1 MTTTQVSPQ
10 LAADAEKFLGRGL
23 VGHVI
28 DGRTVDSA
36 NGATF
41 EVVDPSTGA
50 TITHAAR
57 AERVDVDRAVTAA
70 RRAFEDGRWS
80 DLAPMERERR
90 MRKMATLLEEH
101 TDVLGDLDSLDAG
114 VLKKWSSFVVEF
126 AINAFHYYAGWPTK
140 LQGSIPP
147 VGVDMAVYQHRAPAG
162 VVALVMPWNGP
173 SAVWAA
179 VAPALAAGC
188 TVVLKPAE
196 QTPVTATYIAEL
208 CLEAG
213 IPEGVVNVVHGDGAV
228 GAALVEHPGV
238 DKISFTGSAETGRKI
253 AAAGAATLKT
263 VTLELGGKSPFIVFD
278 DADLGL
284 ASAGAMSSVWSN
296 SGQVCTAGTRTLVQR
311 GIYDDFVAAVV
322 QGSSQLRVGSAFD
335 DASDLGPLITREQWA
350 KVQRYVGL
358 GVEQGA
364 NLALGGATPQ
374 ADGYF
379 QQPTIFTDVRND
391 MTIAQEEIF
400 GPVMSVIPFD
410 TEEEAY
416 RIANDTQYGLAAGV
430 WTNDLSR
437 AHRAS
442 NALRAG
448 TVWVNT
454 YQAVN
459 PAVSYG
465 GWKQS
470 GYGRALGE
478 ACLLE
483 FTHIKSV
490 WMGVTS

>member
-1 MTTTQVSPQ
+1 MTTQVTPQ
-10 LAADAEKFLGRGL
+10 LTAGAEKFLGRGI

-28 DGRTVDSA
+28 DGRTVESA
-36 NGATF
+36 SGATF
-41 EVVDPSTGA
+41 EVLDPSTGA
-50 TITHAAR
+50 IVTHAAR
-57 AERVDVDRAVTAA
+57 AEQVDVDRAVAAA
-70 RRAFEDGRWS
+70 RAAFDDGRWHN
-80 DLAPMERERR
+80 LAPMERERR
-90 MRKMATLLEEH
+90 MRKVAALLEEH
-101 TDVLGDLDSLDAG
+101 TEVLGELDSLDAG

-162 VVALVMPWNGP
+162 VAALIMPWNGP

-188 TVVLKPAE
+188 SVVLKPAE

-213 IPEGVVNVVHGDGAV
+213 IPAGVVNVVHGAGSV
-228 GAALVEHPGV
+228 GAALVQHPGV

-278 DADLGL
+278 DADLEL
-284 ASAGAMSSVWSN
+284 ATAGAMSSVWSN

-311 GIYDDFVAAVV
+311 RIYDEFVAAVV
-322 QGSSQLRVGSAFD
+322 RNSSALRVGSAFD
-335 DASDLGPLITREQWA
+335 DASDLGPLITREQWT
-350 KVQRYVGL
+350 KVQRYVNL
-358 GVEQGA
+358 GIEQGA
-364 NLALGGATPQ
+364 NLALGGTTPQ

-379 QQPTIFTDVRND
+379 QEPTIFTDVRND

-410 TEEEAY
+410 TEDEAY

-430 WTNDLSR
+430 WTKDLAR

-490 WMGVTS
+490 WMGVQS

>member
-1 MTTTQVSPQ
+1 MTTTRVSVP
-10 LAADAEKFLGRGL
+10 LAAGAEKFLGRGL

-28 DGRTVDSA
+28 DGKTIESA
-36 NGATF
+36 AGRTF

-50 TITHAAR
+50 TITHAAL
-57 AERVDVDRAVTAA
+57 AEQVDVERAVAAA
-70 RRAFEDGRWS
+70 RRAFDDGRWR

-90 MRKMATLLEEH
+90 MRKVAALLEEH
-101 TDVLGDLDSLDAG
+101 TEVLGDLDSLDAG

-140 LQGSIPP
+140 LEGSIPP

-162 VVALVMPWNGP
+162 VAALIMPWNGP
-173 SAVWAA
+173 SAVWAG

-188 TVVLKPAE
+188 SVILKPAE

-213 IPEGVVNVVHGDGAV
+213 IPEGVVNVIHGDGVV
-228 GAALVEHPGV
+228 GAALVKHPGV

-253 AAAGAATLKT
+253 ATAAAATLKT

-278 DADLGL
+278 DADLTA

-311 GIYDDFVAAVV
+311 GIYDEFVEAVV
-322 QGSSQLRVGSAFD
+322 RGSSQLKVGSAFD
-335 DASDLGPLITREQWA
+335 VDSDLGPLITREQWA
-350 KVQRYVGL
+350 KVQRYVEI

-364 NLALGGATPQ
+364 HLALGGTTDQ

-379 QQPTIFTDVRND
+379 QQPTIFTDVRNE

-410 TEEEAY
+410 TEDEAY
-416 RIANDTQYGLAAGV
+416 QIANDTQYGLAAGV
-430 WTNDLSR
+430 WTESLSR

-442 NALRAG
+442 AALRAG

-478 ACLLE
+478 SALLE

-490 WMGVTS
+490 WMGVGA

>member
-1 MTTTQVSPQ
+1 MTTQTLPP
-10 LAADAEKFLGRGL
+10 LAPEAEKFLGRGTI
-23 VGHVI
+23 GHVI
-28 DGRTVDSA
+28 DGQTVESA
-36 NGATF
+36 SGATF
-41 EVVDPSTGA
+41 EVIDPSTGA
-50 TITHAAR
+50 TIAHAAR
-57 AERVDVDRAVTAA
+57 ADQAEVDRAVAAA
-70 RRAFEDGRWS
+70 RAAFDDGRWRN
-80 DLAPMERERR
+80 LTPLERERR
-90 MRKMATLLEEH
+90 LRAIASLLEEH
-101 TDVLGDLDSLDAG
+101 TDVLGDIDSLDAG

-140 LQGSIPP
+140 LEGSIPP
-147 VGVDMAVYQHRAPAG
+147 VGVDLAVYQHRAPVG
-162 VVALVMPWNGP
+162 VAALIMPWNGP

-188 TVVLKPAE
+188 SVVLKPAE
-196 QTPVTATYIAEL
+196 QTPLTATLIAEL
-208 CLEAG
+208 CLQAG
-213 IPEGVVNVVHGDGAV
+213 VPRGVVNVVHGDGAV
-228 GAALVEHPGV
+228 GAALVRHPGV
-238 DKISFTGSAETGRKI
+238 DKISFTGSAETGRRI
-253 AAAGAATLKT
+253 AETGAATLKH

-278 DADLGL
+278 DADLAA
-284 ASAGAMSSVWSN
+284 ASAGAMSGVWSN

-311 GIYDDFVAAVV
+311 GIYDDFLAAVV
-322 QGSSQLRVGSAFD
+322 EGSSGLRTGSAFD
-335 DASDLGPLITREQWA
+335 DASDLGPLISRDQWT
-350 KVQRYVGL
+350 KVQRYVQL

-364 NLALGGATPQ
+364 ELALGGATAP

-379 QQPTIFTDVRND
+379 QEPTIFTGVRND

-400 GPVMSVIPFD
+400 GPVMSLIPFD

-437 AHRAS
+437 AHRAAE
-442 NALRAG
+442 ALRAG
-448 TVWVNT
+448 TVWINT

-478 ACLLE
+478 ACLLDY
-483 FTHIKSV
+483 THVKSV
-490 WMGVTS
+490 WMGVQS

>member
-1 MTTTQVSPQ
+1 MTQTLPP
-10 LAADAEKFLGRGL
+10 LAAEAEKYLARGT

-28 DGRTVDSA
+28 DGQTVESA
-36 NGATF
+36 GGATF
-41 EVVDPSTGA
+41 AVIDPSTGA
-50 TITHAAR
+50 TIAHAAR
-57 AERVDVDRAVTAA
+57 AEQVDVDRAVAAA
-70 RRAFEDGRWS
+70 RASFDDGRWRN
-80 DLAPMERERR
+80 LTPMERERR
-90 MRKMATLLEEH
+90 LRRIATLLEDH
-101 TDVLGDLDSLDAG
+101 TEVLGDLDSLDAG

-140 LQGSIPP
+140 LEGSIPP
-147 VGVDMAVYQHRAPAG
+147 VGVDLAVYQHRSPIG
-162 VVALVMPWNGP
+162 VAALIMPWNGP

-179 VAPALAAGC
+179 AAPALAAGC
-188 TVVLKPAE
+188 SVVLKPAE
-196 QTPVTATYIAEL
+196 QTPLTATLIAEL

-213 IPEGVVNVVHGDGAV
+213 IPPGVVNVVHGDGAV
-228 GAALVEHPGV
+228 GAALVRHPGV

-253 AAAGAATLKT
+253 AEAGAATLKQ
-263 VTLELGGKSPFIVFD
+263 VSLELGGKSPFIVFD
-278 DADLGL
+278 DADLAA
-284 ASAGAMSSVWSN
+284 ASAGAMSGVWSN

-311 GIYDDFVAAVV
+311 GIYDEFVAAVV
-322 QGSSQLRVGSAFD
+322 EGSAGLRTGSAFD
-335 DASDLGPLITREQWA
+335 DASDLGPLISRDQWE
-350 KVQRYVGL
+350 KVQRYVNL

-364 NLALGGATPQ
+364 NLALGRVTPA

-379 QQPTIFTDVRND
+379 QEPTIFTGVRND

-400 GPVMSVIPFD
+400 GPVMSLIPFD
-410 TEEEAY
+410 TEDEAY

-437 AHRAS
+437 AHRAAE
-442 NALRAG
+442 ALRAG

-478 ACLLE
+478 ACLLD
-483 FTHIKSV
+483 FTHVKSV
-490 WMGVTS
+490 WMGVQA

>member
-1 MTTTQVSPQ
+1 MTTQMSPA
-10 LAADAEKFLGRGL
+10 LAPEAEKYLGRGV

-28 DGRTVDSA
+28 DGRTVESVS
-36 NGATF
+36 GATF
-41 EVVDPSTGA
+41 EVVDPSTGV
-50 TITHAAR
+50 TIAQAAR
-57 AERVDVDRAVTAA
+57 ADQEDVDRAVAAA
-70 RRAFEDGRWS
+70 RAAFEDGRWRN
-80 DLAPMERERR
+80 LTPLERERR
-90 MRKMATLLEEH
+90 LRRMATLLEDH

-140 LQGSIPP
+140 IEGSIPP
-147 VGVDMAVYQHRAPAG
+147 VGVDLAVYQHRAPIG
-162 VVALVMPWNGP
+162 VAALIMPWNGP

-188 TVVLKPAE
+188 SVVLKPAE
-196 QTPVTATYIAEL
+196 QTPLSATLIGEL

-213 IPEGVVNVVHGDGAV
+213 IPAGVVNVLHGDGVV
-228 GAALVEHPGV
+228 GAALVKHPGV
-238 DKISFTGSAETGRKI
+238 DKISFTGSAETGRRI
-253 AAAGAATLKT
+253 AEGGAATLKQ
-263 VTLELGGKSPFIVFD
+263 VSLELGGKSPFIVFD
-278 DADLGL
+278 DADLAR
-284 ASAGAMSSVWSN
+284 ASAGAMSGVWSN

-311 GIYDDFVAAVV
+311 GIYDEFVDAVV
-322 QGSSQLRVGSAFD
+322 QGSAQLRTGSAFD
-335 DASDLGPLITREQWA
+335 ETSDLGPLISRDQWT
-350 KVQRYVGL
+350 KVQRYVAL

-364 NLALGGATPQ
+364 NLVLGGATPES
-374 ADGYF
+374 DGYF
-379 QQPTIFTDVRND
+379 QEPTIFTEVRND

-400 GPVMSVIPFD
+400 GPVMSLIPFD

-416 RIANDTQYGLAAGV
+416 RIANDTQFGLAAGV

-437 AHRAS
+437 AHRAAE
-442 NALRAG
+442 ALRAG

-478 ACLLE
+478 ACVLD

-490 WMGVTS
+490 WMGVQA

>member
-1 MTTTQVSPQ
+1 MTTQVSPQ
-10 LAADAEKFLGRGL
+10 LAPDAAKFLGRGL

-28 DGRTVDSA
+28 DGKTVESA
-36 NGATF
+36 DGATF
-41 EVVDPSTGA
+41 EVLDPSTGA

-57 AERVDVDRAVTAA
+57 ADRVDVDRAVAAA
-70 RRAFEDGRWS
+70 RGAFDDGRWR

-90 MRKMATLLEEH
+90 LRKVAALLEEH
-101 TDVLGDLDSLDAG
+101 AEVLGDLDSLDAG

-140 LQGSIPP
+140 LEGSIPP
-147 VGVDMAVYQHRAPAG
+147 VGVDMAVYQHRAPIG
-162 VVALVMPWNGP
+162 VAALIMPWNGP

-179 VAPALAAGC
+179 AAPALAAGC
-188 TVVLKPAE
+188 SIVLKPAE
-196 QTPVTATYIAEL
+196 QTPVTATLIAEL

-213 IPEGVVNVVHGDGAV
+213 IPEGVVNVVQGDGAV

-238 DKISFTGSAETGRKI
+238 DKISFTGSAETGRRI
-253 AAAGAATLKT
+253 AASGAATLKQ
-263 VTLELGGKSPFIVFD
+263 VSLELGGKSPFIIFD
-278 DADLGL
+278 DADLDL
-284 ASAGAMSSVWSN
+284 ASAGAMASVWGN

-311 GIYDDFVAAVV
+311 GVYDRFVEGAV
-322 QGSSQLRVGSAFD
+322 GASSQLRVGGAFD
-335 DASDLGPLITREQWA
+335 AASDLGPLISREQWT
-350 KVQRYVGL
+350 KVQRYVDL

-364 NLALGGATPQ
+364 SLALGGATPE

-379 QQPTIFTDVRND
+379 QEPTIFTDVRND

-410 TEEEAY
+410 TEDEAY

-478 ACLLE
+478 ACLLD
-483 FTHIKSV
+483 FTHVKSV
-490 WMGVTS
+490 WMGLSA

>member
-1 MTTTQVSPQ
+1 MTTQVSPQ
-10 LAADAEKFLGRGL
+10 LAPGAAKFLDRGL
-23 VGHVI
+23 VGHLI
-28 DGRTVDSA
+28 DGKTVESDH
-36 NGATF
+36 GATF
-41 EVVDPSTGA
+41 EVIDPSSGV

-57 AERVDVDRAVTAA
+57 AQQVDVDRAVAAA
-70 RRAFEDGRWS
+70 RAAFDDGRWR

-90 MRKMATLLEEH
+90 MRKVAALLEEH
-101 TDVLGDLDSLDAG
+101 AEVLGDLDSLDAG

-140 LQGSIPP
+140 LEGSIPP
-147 VGVDMAVYQHRAPAG
+147 VGVGMAVYQHRAPVG
-162 VVALVMPWNGP
+162 VAALIMPWNGP

-179 VAPALAAGC
+179 AAPALAAGC
-188 TVVLKPAE
+188 SIVLKPAE
-196 QTPVTATYIAEL
+196 QTPVTATLIGEL

-213 IPEGVVNVVHGDGAV
+213 IPPGVVNVVHGDGAV
-228 GAALVEHPGV
+228 GAALVNHPGV
-238 DKISFTGSAETGRKI
+238 DKISFTGSAETGRRI
-253 AAAGAATLKT
+253 AASGAATLKQ
-263 VTLELGGKSPFIVFD
+263 VSLELGGKSPFIIFD
-278 DADLGL
+278 DADLDL
-284 ASAGAMSSVWSN
+284 ASAGAMSSVWGN

-311 GIYDDFVAAVV
+311 GIYDQFVEAAVG
-322 QGSSQLRVGSAFD
+322 GSSGLRVGSAFD
-335 DASDLGPLITREQWA
+335 AASDLGPLISREQWT
-350 KVQRYVGL
+350 KVQRYVRL

-364 NLALGGATPQ
+364 NLALGGATPEE
-374 ADGYF
+374 DGFF
-379 QQPTIFTDVRND
+379 QEPTIFTDVRND

-410 TEEEAY
+410 TEDEAY
-416 RIANDTQYGLAAGV
+416 RIANDTQFGLAAGV

-478 ACLLE
+478 ACLLD
-483 FTHIKSV
+483 FTHVKSV
-490 WMGVTS
+490 WMGLSA

>member
-1 MTTTQVSPQ
+1 MTTHVSPQ
-10 LAADAEKFLGRGL
+10 LAAGAEKFLGRGL

-28 DGRTVDSA
+28 DGKTTESA
-36 NGATF
+36 GGATF
-41 EVVDPSTGA
+41 AVIDPSTGE

-57 AERVDVDRAVTAA
+57 AESVDVDRAVAAA
-70 RRAFEDGRWS
+70 RRSFDDGRWRN
-80 DLAPMERERR
+80 LTPMERERR
-90 MRKMATLLEEH
+90 MRKMAALLEDH
-101 TDVLGDLDSLDAG
+101 TEALGDLDSLDAG

-140 LQGSIPP
+140 LEGSIPP
-147 VGVDMAVYQHRAPAG
+147 VGTDMAVYQRREPAG
-162 VVALVMPWNGP
+162 VAALIMPWNGP

-188 TVVLKPAE
+188 SVVLKPAE

-213 IPEGVVNVVHGDGAV
+213 IPDGVVNVVHGDGVV
-228 GAALVEHPGV
+228 GAALVAHPGV

-253 AAAGAATLKT
+253 AQAGAATLKT

-278 DADLGL
+278 DADLEL
-284 ASAGAMSSVWSN
+284 ASTGAMSSVWSN

-311 GIYDDFVAAVV
+311 GIYDEFVQAVV
-322 QGSSQLRVGSAFD
+322 QGSAQLHVGSAFD
-335 DASDLGPLITREQWA
+335 DASDLGPLITREQWT

-364 NLALGGATPQ
+364 TLALGGATPQ
-374 ADGYF
+374 QDGYF
-379 QQPTIFTDVRND
+379 QEPTIFTDVRND

-410 TEEEAY
+410 TEDEAY

-483 FTHIKSV
+483 FTHLKSV
-490 WMGVTS
+490 WMGVRA